1 MMRLQMQRGTDEV
14 DVVNNQRGKSRYLST
29 QARAAENRGRISGFA
44 PTYLDSGNQ
53 SEQEVPVAPDPGT
66 DDTGQITEVRKDPI
80 GCGRF
85 EAKLDFL
92 GYR

>member
-1 MMRLQMQRGTDEV
+1 MMRLQSSAAPMKLMWSTIT
-14 DVVNNQRGKSRYLST
+14 RGKSRYSPT
-29 QARAAENRGRISGFA
+29 PARAAENRHQISGFA
-44 PTYLDSGNQ
+44 PTYLNSGNQ
-53 SEQEVPVAPDPGT
+53 SEQEVPIAPDPGT

-85 EAKLDFL
+85 EAKLDFF